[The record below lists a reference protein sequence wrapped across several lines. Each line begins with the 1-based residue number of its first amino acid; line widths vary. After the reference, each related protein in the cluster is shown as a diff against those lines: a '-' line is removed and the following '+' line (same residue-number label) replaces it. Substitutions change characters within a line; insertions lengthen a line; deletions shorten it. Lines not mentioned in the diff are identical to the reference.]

1 MKKQLATMLTCLIML
16 TAILPAWAQESTDS
30 PSFDLE
36 QVIVTAAKREQT
48 LKDTPADISVI
59 TAQDLKKMGAKTFDE
74 AIRLIPG
81 VMVNRP
87 HGIASVT
94 PQKVT
99 IRGVQSTAGTLLMV
113 DGVPINNASNE
124 FVNLNVVPV
133 DSIERVEV
141 IKGGYSALYGT
152 NALGGII
159 NIITKNGNGL
169 KKGEKIF
176 STKLEFGNYNTKNYK
191 LSLEG
196 AEDKFGYSLNFQ
208 NLNTDNYYYRDKVLK
223 ASGLTLSEINADNY
237 DYNGKQINGKIKYQ
251 IDEKSNLTF
260 LVGNSKTIS
269 GTGIST
275 LGSGA
280 AARTKDAE
288 QTTNQHYFG
297 INYQTM
303 LNDKIRTSVN
313 LTQHEHDYHYLGT
326 YKGKFSDQKVYAK
339 SNKAEVQFESQLNQ
353 QHYLT
358 FGFDKT
364 WKGADWGYNEQD
376 TGNVLD
382 PKYHAGANNFA
393 AYLQDEIK
401 VNEKTTLVLGGR
413 YDQHS
418 QFGSEFSPKA
428 GVLYKIDEKTR
439 LKANAGHSFRAPA
452 LNELYQPAWEFR
464 GAIPPATPAQY
475 FFSNPN
481 LRPEKVDSYD
491 LGIEKQFNDKLSGSL
506 TFFLNNQK
514 DLITTVQTTIGGL
527 QGREYQN
534 IDKSQAKG
542 LEFGLKNKLSQNLDL
557 NFNYTYLDL
566 KDKNKDQRIDGAP
579 LNTGSLGLYYNQPT
593 SQGIFL
599 ASLIA
604 RGIDS
609 TTEVPS
615 GSTSKQKIP
624 GYVVYDLNL
633 NWQMNNQGEI
643 FLTVNNL
650 TNKEYKLNYSTYG
663 FGQSIIAGAN
673 FKF

>member
-1 MKKQLATMLTCLIML
+1 MKKQLAIILTCLIML
-16 TAILPAWAQESTDS
+16 TAILPAWAEEATDS

-59 TAQDLKKMGAKTFDE
+59 TAHDLKKMGAKTFDE

-81 VMVNRP
+81 IMVNRP
-87 HGIASVT
+87 HGTASVT

-113 DGVPINNASNE
+113 DGIPINNASNE
-124 FVNLNVVPV
+124 FVNLNIVPI
-133 DSIERVEV
+133 DSIERIEV

-169 KKGEKIF
+169 PKGATRF
-176 STKLEFGNYNTKNYK
+176 STKVELGNYDTKNYK

-196 AEDKFGYSLNFQ
+196 VEDKFGYSLNFQ

-223 ASGLTLSEINADNY
+223 ASGLTLSEINANNY
-237 DYNGKQINGKIKYQ
+237 DYDGKQLNGKIKYQ
-251 IDEKSNLTF
+251 VDEKSNLTF
-260 LVGNSKTIS
+260 LVGNSKTVS
-269 GTGIST
+269 GVGTEVLSSI
-275 LGSGA
+275 
-280 AARTKDAE
+280 TKEME
-288 QTTNQHYFG
+288 QKTNQTYLG
-297 INYQTM
+297 LNYQTV
-303 LNDKIRTSVN
+303 LADKIKASVN

-339 SNKAEVQFESQLNQ
+339 SNKAEVQFESRLNQ

-358 FGFDKT
+358 FGFDKN
-364 WKGADWGYNEQD
+364 WKGADWGYNERD
-376 TGNVLD
+376 TGNILD
-382 PKYHAGANNFA
+382 PKYHASANNFA

-401 VNEKTTLVLGGR
+401 ANEKTTVVLGGR
-413 YDQHS
+413 YDKHS

-428 GVLYKIDEKTR
+428 GLLYKIDEKTS

-464 GAIPPATPAQY
+464 RAVGPNPAQY

-481 LRPEKVDSYD
+481 LKPEKVDSYD
-491 LGIEKQFNDKLSGSL
+491 LGIEKQFSNKTSGSL
-506 TFFLNNQK
+506 TLFLNNQK
-514 DLITTVQTTIGGL
+514 DLITTVTTTIGGL
-527 QGREYQN
+527 QGRQYQN
-534 IDKSQAKG
+534 IDKSQGKG
-542 LEFGLKNKLSQNLDL
+542 IETSLKTRLSENLDI

-566 KDKNKDQRIDGAP
+566 KDKKKDQRIDGAP
-579 LNTGSLGLYYNQPT
+579 LNTGSIGLYYNQPT
-593 SQGIFL
+593 PQGTFL

-615 GSTSKQKIP
+615 GSTIKQKIP
-624 GYVVYDLNL
+624 GYVIYDLNL

-643 FLTVNNL
+643 FLTINNL
-650 TNKEYKLNYSTYG
+650 TNKDYKLNYSTYG
-663 FGQSIIAGAN
+663 LGRSIIAGAN